1 MSEYE
6 AATYGERIAE
16 VYDDWY
22 AGQDT
27 EGAGEPFFKCQ
38 CEAHFCVPAFRFPQ
52 TPKNE
57 PLSKGGFFRF
67 SIRRMRLIRIAKT
80 TCHSVDCSEAA
91 SEGGYGFGPTV
102 RPSVAHAHVSVD

>member
-38 CEAHFCVPAFRFPQ
+38 CEAHFCVPAFRFLRR
-52 TPKNE
+52 PKMNLCQKVDSSDSAFAE
-57 PLSKGGFFRF
+57 CVS
-67 SIRRMRLIRIAKT
+67 
-80 TCHSVDCSEAA
+80 SV
-91 SEGGYGFGPTV
+91 
-102 RPSVAHAHVSVD
+102 